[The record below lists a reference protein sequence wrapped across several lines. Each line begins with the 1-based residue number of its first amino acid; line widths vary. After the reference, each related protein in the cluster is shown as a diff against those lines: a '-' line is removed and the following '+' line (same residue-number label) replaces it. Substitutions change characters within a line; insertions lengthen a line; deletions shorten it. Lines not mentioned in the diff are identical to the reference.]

1 MTSFAKKAK
10 MTQLLQCFHVLPGQS
25 AYRNK
30 EFAVLPFFGHKVVH
44 VRCKLILSK
53 WKRRCVI
60 EEKRCESKQHL
71 RIDIHELRE
80 QNVMKQPQTKCP
92 STDWY
97 AHTQG

>member
-1 MTSFAKKAK
+1 

-30 EFAVLPFFGHKVVH
+30 KFAVLPFFGHKVVH

-53 WKRRCVI
+53 WKRDVSL
-60 EEKRCESKQHL
+60 KKGCESKQHL